1 MNKKLKIYST
11 WFVVVLIF
19 LLVTST
25 VHYDSYSWMQGG
37 HDTLEFV
44 DEAPEFFTRDTLEGG
59 SVTTK
64 YLPTISYEVYVAPKD
79 ARHQKILLSSAKKP
93 YVDKVEKQTYKVTM
107 QKVRLETPASKTK
120 VGLKAVLLIVS
131 AIVIMIVT
139 IWILC
144 IVYKLVR
151 RIRRGEI
158 FVAQVS
164 KYMETTGILLT
175 VLYLFQ
181 WLVSYVFTKYC
192 IQHIQLTDY
201 YVVYKNDTNS
211 MYIITGLALMVISQI
226 ILMGKDLKD
235 EQELTI

>member
-19 LLVTST
+19 LLVTSA
-25 VHYDSYSWMQGG
+25 VHFDSYSWMQGG

-93 YVDKVEKQTYKVTM
+93 YVDKGEKQTYKVTM
-107 QKVRLETPASKTK
+107 QKVRLDTPASKTK

-164 KYMETTGILLT
+164 KYMETTGILLSL
-175 VLYLFQ
+175 LYLFR
-181 WLVSYVFTKYC
+181 WGVSYAFTQYC
-192 IQHIQLTDY
+192 VHHIQLTDY
-201 YVVYKNDTNS
+201 YVVYKNDANS

-226 ILMGKDLKD
+226 ILMGKDLKE

>member
-11 WFVVVLIF
+11 WFVIVLIF
-19 LLVTST
+19 LLVTSV
-25 VHYDSYSWMQGG
+25 VHYNSYGWAQGG

-59 SVTTK
+59 SVMTK
-64 YLPTISYEVYVAPKD
+64 YLPTISYEVYVAPKA
-79 ARHQKILLSSAKKP
+79 ARNQRILLSSAKKP

-107 QKVRLETPASKTK
+107 QKVKLETPASETK

-131 AIVIMIVT
+131 AIVIMVVT

-181 WLVSYVFTKYC
+181 WVVSYAFTQYC
-192 IQHIQLTDY
+192 VHHIQLTDY
-201 YVVYKNDTNS
+201 YVVYKNDTNI

-226 ILMGKDLKD
+226 ILMGKDLKE